1 MKYIILMSMLGLI
14 YCAPVEENVVQL
26 VKRAQETIM
35 YGNQQNEPMNKVKKS
50 GNDLAADT
58 DIGGTVKAFPPVDIP
73 EQKTKEKDA
82 VSPTADKIDTGN
94 SPNENGAEKGKNENS
109 NEGKALPVLKNLQ
122 TSSDINAA
130 DSSTDAAS
138 LGNDAED
145 KIKESEDYFKTGPAL
160 TEEDEAIRAY
170 LQMLESAKDYYNPYQ
185 GQMYDNYPPYPGY
198 RRLRRSYMLPKAR
211 TFKAGHRTKR
221 DLLAPEEERALLEYL
236 EPYEGY
242 EEYDPYPANQNEIN
256 LELLRQ
262 YLDLASPSDDTDGNS
277 VYPEERYY
285 SNQEAEPLTYRGEPG
300 YFVPTKRQAGLS
312 FVPGIKRDQYFFP
325 AFEEPRTHLAAFTGK
340 RNYDDYAANY
350 ERLMQLAKD
359 LNLREEGYY
368 DPYENSEYGYRK

>member
-1 MKYIILMSMLGLI
+1 MKYIILLSVLGWI
-14 YCAPVEENVVQL
+14 YCVPVDDNVVQL

-50 GNDLAADT
+50 GIDLATDT
-58 DIGGTVKAFPPVDIP
+58 DIGGTVKAFPPVDIT
-73 EQKTKEKDA
+73 EQKTKDKDT
-82 VSPTADKIDTGN
+82 VSPTAYKIDTAN
-94 SPNENGAEKGKNENS
+94 NHNENGPEKGKNENT
-109 NEGKALPVLKNLQ
+109 NEGKALPVVANQ
-122 TSSDINAA
+122 ETSSDVNGV
-130 DSSTDAAS
+130 DSNNDVAS

-145 KIKESEDYFKTGPAL
+145 KSKESEDYFKAGPAF
-160 TEEDEAIRAY
+160 TDEDEAIRAY
-170 LQMLESAKDYYNPYQ
+170 LQMLESAKEYYNPYQ
-185 GQMYDNYPPYPGY
+185 GKLYDNYPPYPGY

-211 TFKAGHRTKR
+211 TIKEGHRTKR

-242 EEYDPYPANQNEIN
+242 EVYDPYSAPQNEMN

-262 YLDLASPSDDTDGNS
+262 YLDLANPSDYTNENII
-277 VYPEERYY
+277 YPEERYY

-350 ERLMQLAKD
+350 ERLMQLARD
-359 LNLREEGYY
+359 LNLRGEGYY